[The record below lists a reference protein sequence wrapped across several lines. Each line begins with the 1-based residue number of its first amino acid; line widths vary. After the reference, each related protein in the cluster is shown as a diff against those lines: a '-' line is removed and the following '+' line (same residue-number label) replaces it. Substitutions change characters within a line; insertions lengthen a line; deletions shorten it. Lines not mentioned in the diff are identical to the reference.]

1 MYAGRIVETTD
12 APTLFAN
19 PRHPYTEALLDY
31 TEALLDALPER
42 ATGTGRLYN
51 IPGGRI
57 GRAVTGG
64 HDRDRRT

>member
-19 PRHPYTEALLDY
+19 PRHPYTEALLD
-31 TEALLDALPER
+31 ALPER

-51 IPGGRI
+51 IP
-57 GRAVTGG
+57 AS
-64 HDRDRRT
+64 RRT